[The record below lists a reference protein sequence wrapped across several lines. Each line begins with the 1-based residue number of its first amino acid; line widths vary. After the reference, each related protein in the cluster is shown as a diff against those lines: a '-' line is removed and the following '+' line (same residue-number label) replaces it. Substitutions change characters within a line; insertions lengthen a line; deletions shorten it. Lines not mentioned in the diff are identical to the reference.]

1 MNVKP
6 TYTVNYTRCA
16 IGGRTTG
23 TRAFYLLREARA
35 FCRDN
40 PDASGYIL
48 RQTYEN
54 PWAAAKK
61 NTLVAFFNGFEH
73 RMSAGE
79 HAHLQALLRENS

>member
-6 TYTVNYTRCA
+6 TYTVNYTRCTV
-16 IGGRTTG
+16 GGRTTG
-23 TRAFYLLREARA
+23 VHLFRLLREARA

-48 RQTYEN
+48 RQTYAS
-54 PWAAAKK
+54 PLAAATK
-61 NTLVAFFNGFEH
+61 NTIVAFFNGFDR

-79 HAHLQALLRENS
+79 HVRLQALLKNS